1 MGKRAPSRWNKHVK
15 ATFEKMKALDGGAK
29 FKDALKEAAK
39 TYTNQSG
46 GMKGVGPAPA
56 PADVE
61 GGMGETVDNESNPA
75 EGQAD
80 NAAPVGQQGG
90 KRRRRRRTQKK
101 SRKAGGKK
109 SRKSK
114 KTKKRSRKSKKH

>member
-1 MGKRAPSRWNKHVK
+1 MGKRAPSPWNRHVK
-15 ATFEKMKALDGGAK
+15 ATFVKMRALDGGAK

-39 TYTNQSG
+39 TWKSQSG
-46 GMKGVGPAPA
+46 GSGSGPPG
-56 PADVE
+56 P
-61 GGMGETVDNESNPA
+61 PL
-75 EGQAD
+75 
-80 NAAPVGQQGG
+80 AAPGNVEPNMNGEVDDAAQVGG
-90 KRRRRRRTQKK
+90 KRRRRRTLKK

>member
-1 MGKRAPSRWNKHVK
+1 MGKRAPSPWNRHVK
-15 ATFEKMKALDGGAK
+15 ATFEKMRALDGGAK

-39 TYTNQSG
+39 SWKSQSG
-46 GMKGVGPAPA
+46 GMKGVGPSPA
-56 PADVE
+56 PADLE
-61 GGMGETVDNESNPA
+61 GGNQTSAAVPEPVDGGE
-75 EGQAD
+75 
-80 NAAPVGQQGG
+80 AASVVGGQQGG
-90 KRRRRRRTQKK
+90 KRRRRRTQKK